1 MNIEEKNDCYVV
13 NFTMMGN
20 HYTEIFNKSG
30 EYVKFIGNEFEPWK
44 KHILEIICEY
54 KNDFISDPN
63 VKKIMKKLVN
73 GISEMREAKSDL
85 LTKNDMIL
93 TLEQESEENKSKLS
107 EIQQKIE
114 IERKNEK
121 NKNFITKGGKYILKV
136 LGGASQKY
144 IPIDQ
149 FNVDGCK
156 KSLTNV
162 ISSFSMIDP
171 ELVSLGID
179 VLYLSSGQTGKIQS
193 SENLLDQSQEKRT
206 VNSKANQSQNPYENL
221 LSDQTGDHSNIPED
235 LKMKIER
242 ITEKFKIEDK
252 NGFSEMIRQTIESG
266 DIKNVNFGRFI
277 RETSQLDNILSSID
291 TGHISFGN
299 HEKFNGELDINYLNE
314 LSERNPEFHSD
325 IENIKSIRENQI
337 TKEAII
343 RKNQENET
351 EMKNKQK
358 LLRLK
363 SIQKQFQKQGMMFL
377 MVLIVSCLIFIISL
391 IVSFVKFSLIH
402 VKFSSNHF

>member
-73 GISEMREAKSDL
+73 GISEMRETKNDL

-114 IERKNEK
+114 TERKNEK

-193 SENLLDQSQEKRT
+193 S
-206 VNSKANQSQNPYENL
+206 QNPYENL
-221 LSDQTGDHSNIPED
+221 LSDHPQDKLPDEI
-235 LKMKIER
+235 KRKIER

-291 TGHISFGN
+291 TGHISFGSSGKFQYPST
-299 HEKFNGELDINYLNE
+299 EKFNGELDINYLNE